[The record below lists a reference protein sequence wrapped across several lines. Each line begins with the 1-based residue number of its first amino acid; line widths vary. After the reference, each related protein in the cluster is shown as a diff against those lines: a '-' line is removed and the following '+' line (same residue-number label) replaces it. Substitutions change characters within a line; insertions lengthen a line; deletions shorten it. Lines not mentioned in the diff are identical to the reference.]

1 MTNGGDAFS
10 ITTPPAILVAADGEL
25 AGPTGSSYY
34 ANIAATHSASGT
46 MIGDPRNITQSQQK
60 ATCLYDFLLITG
72 ARDPNTGFEADRF
85 CGNELNPS
93 PGSFFKNPASPA
105 ITAFI
110 PGTNL
115 SVKVCSKFDSDL

>member
-25 AGPTGSSYY
+25 AGPAGISYY

-85 CGNELNPS
+85 CGNQLNPS
-93 PGSFFKNPASPA
+93 PGSLFQNAASPA